1 MVKDGIGQ
9 QNGEAGEH
17 PSVWRRIEQSCAELE
32 LALQQCVLGLS
43 LEKRDCIVVQ
53 ESEEEAQALAV
64 DLLRTLV
71 LSLEHILPLRDMVT
85 VLKQCGDRLARGL
98 PELAAILR
106 CSSHQIEQRG
116 LLEDLLSGLRCE
128 LFTRCPVCHGA
139 GQRGWCHDVGSWL
152 DQEGW
157 EDRVPKCVDI
167 ERLVVGFEKGLKAG
181 HGVHLD
187 LEIAV
192 LLLLR

>member
-1 MVKDGIGQ
+1 
-9 QNGEAGEH
+9 
-17 PSVWRRIEQSCAELE
+17 
-32 LALQQCVLGLS
+32 
-43 LEKRDCIVVQ
+43 
-53 ESEEEAQALAV
+53 
-64 DLLRTLV
+64 
-71 LSLEHILPLRDMVT
+71 MVT

-98 PELAAILR
+98 PELATILR
-106 CSSHQIEQRG
+106 CCSHEVEQRG

-128 LFTRCPVCHGA
+128 LLSRRSVCHSA
-139 GQRGWCHDVGSWL
+139 GQGGWCHDVGSWL
-152 DQEGW
+152 DQEGR

-167 ERLVVGFEKGLKAG
+167 ERLVIGFKEGLKAG

>member
-1 MVKDGIGQ
+1 
-9 QNGEAGEH
+9 
-17 PSVWRRIEQSCAELE
+17 
-32 LALQQCVLGLS
+32 
-43 LEKRDCIVVQ
+43 
-53 ESEEEAQALAV
+53 
-64 DLLRTLV
+64 
-71 LSLEHILPLRDMVT
+71 MVT

-106 CSSHQIEQRG
+106 CRSHQIEQRG

-128 LFTRCPVCHGA
+128 LFPRCSVCHGA

-152 DQEGW
+152 DKEGR
-157 EDRVPKCVDI
+157 EDRVPKCIDI
-167 ERLVVGFEKGLKAG
+167 KRLVIGFEKCLEAG